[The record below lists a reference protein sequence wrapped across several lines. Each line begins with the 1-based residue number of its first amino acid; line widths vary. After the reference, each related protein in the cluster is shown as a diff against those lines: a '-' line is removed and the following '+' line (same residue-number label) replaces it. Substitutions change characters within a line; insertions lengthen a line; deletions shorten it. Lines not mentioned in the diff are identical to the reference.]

1 MQLLFFFLIEK
12 AFIFLCKARERD
24 STLNINW
31 LLSGTINYLVYFSAL
46 TFYKETDHE
55 RSYCRFISKNNF
67 GFIFLASI
75 KSVSSFLFS
84 GYLGYMMR
92 IDFLSDSLRTCRSLT
107 YQRKI
112 QLCSYIVLTKEES
125 KRIYFT
131 KDSSRKAAIT
141 FSYLD

>member
-1 MQLLFFFLIEK
+1 MKGLIVDLFQK
-12 AFIFLCKARERD
+12 
-24 STLNINW
+24 
-31 LLSGTINYLVYFSAL
+31 
-46 TFYKETDHE
+46 
-55 RSYCRFISKNNF
+55 NF

-141 FSYLD
+141 FSYLDQYTSIITQRAHFSVISGIYGINILFLAVFICTPNDPKFIT